1 MKITRCRDCGTER
14 TRKETSECWN
24 CGSTTFVACYTKD
37 IAGGKTDCNE
47 NMCPHATSP
56 EVCDYARA
64 FARRAKDLAEDLYT
78 TREVADRLQVSVE
91 TVRDWIAS
99 GQLTAID
106 LGGRTGYRITKPDL
120 EAFMQSRKKYLD

>member
-1 MKITRCRDCGTER
+1 MKTTRCRDCGAAQLPEDTVCKICDG
-14 TRKETSECWN
+14 TD
-24 CGSTTFVACYTKD
+24 FVTCYSKQV
-37 IAGGKTDCNE
+37 GEKKFDCNE
-47 NMCPHATSP
+47 KKCPDAASP
-56 EVCDYARA
+56 EPCAYARA
-64 FARRAKDLAEDLYT
+64 FAQRAKDLSEGLYT

-120 EAFMQSRKKYLD
+120 EAFMQSRKTTH